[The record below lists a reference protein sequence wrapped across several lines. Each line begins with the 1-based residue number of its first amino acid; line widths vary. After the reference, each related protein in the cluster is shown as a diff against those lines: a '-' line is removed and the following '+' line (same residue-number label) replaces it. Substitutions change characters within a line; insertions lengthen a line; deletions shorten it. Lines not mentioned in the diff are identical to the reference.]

1 MEKFEFPEKEVH
13 AAWTHHDS
21 EPPKTPE
28 AFLVKGADAISAS
41 RPGARQEALD
51 KYIERMRQLEDI
63 STSYEGVSKVQ
74 IMSAGREVRVMVD
87 PQELD
92 DELLQALADNIA
104 KDVKENVA
112 YPGYVR
118 INAIRRTQVT
128 ETAK

>member
-1 MEKFEFPEKEVH
+1 
-13 AAWTHHDS
+13 
-21 EPPKTPE
+21 
-28 AFLVKGADAISAS
+28 
-41 RPGARQEALD
+41 
-51 KYIERMRQLEDI
+51 
-63 STSYEGVSKVQ
+63 
-74 IMSAGREVRVMVD
+74 MSAGREVRVMVD